1 MAVPVDIIVLSY
13 NNFDYIN
20 RCVTSILNSDYKDI
34 KIYIVDNASRP
45 EVLNRVRCSFA
56 DLPQIVLIENKK
68 NLGFAEGNNI
78 ALRQVR
84 GKYTVILNN
93 DTIVEPDWLDPM
105 INMMESDEGI
115 GACQPK
121 ILDMNDRL
129 RFEYGGAAGGF
140 IDTYGYPFLRGRIF
154 DTVEADSGQYNDNV
168 ELDWCSGTAF
178 IVRNEV
184 LREVGLFDPIYF
196 MYGEENDFC
205 WRIRMCGHKIVFV
218 HDSVVYHLGK
228 GSIGR
233 RPLFKLHLNYRNSII
248 LLVKNL
254 PLGQLIMV
262 LPVRFLFDFVNIVFY
277 LFDKPLSFR
286 WISIL
291 WAYIE
296 LIFITPKVAVARGV
310 ARLLYKRRGKDVK
323 YPAYNISIIYQY
335 FLLGRKRFSELP
347 LKR

>member
-1 MAVPVDIIVLSY
+1 MAISVDIIVLSY
-13 NNFDYIN
+13 NNFDHIN
-20 RCVTSILNSDYKDI
+20 RCVTSVLSSDHKDI
-34 KIYIVDNASRP
+34 KIYIVDNASKP
-45 EVLNRVRCSFA
+45 EVLNRVKAAFA
-56 DLPQIVLIENKK
+56 RLPRIVLIENKK

-78 ALRQVR
+78 ALGRVQ

-93 DTIVEPDWLDPM
+93 DTIVEPDWLGPM
-105 INMMESDEGI
+105 INIMESDELI

-121 ILDMNDRL
+121 ILDMNDRS

-154 DTVEADSGQYNDNV
+154 GTVEADSGQYDDNA

-178 IVRNEV
+178 MVRNKV
-184 LREVGLFDPIYF
+184 LKEVGFFDPVFF
-196 MYGEENDFC
+196 MYGEENDLC
-205 WRIRMCGHKIVFV
+205 WRVRTRGHRIVFA
-218 HDSVVYHLGK
+218 HDSVVYHLGM
-228 GSIGR
+228 GSIGA

-254 PLGQLIMV
+254 PPRRLIMV
-262 LPVRFLFDFVNIVFY
+262 LPVRFLLDLVNIVFY

-286 WISIL
+286 WAGIL

-296 LIFITPKVAVARGV
+296 LIFISPKVVSARGMTR
-310 ARLLYKRRGKDVK
+310 RLYRGRGKDVK
-323 YPAYNISIIYQY
+323 YPAYNISIVYQY
-335 FLLGRKRFSELP
+335 FFLGRKRFNELP